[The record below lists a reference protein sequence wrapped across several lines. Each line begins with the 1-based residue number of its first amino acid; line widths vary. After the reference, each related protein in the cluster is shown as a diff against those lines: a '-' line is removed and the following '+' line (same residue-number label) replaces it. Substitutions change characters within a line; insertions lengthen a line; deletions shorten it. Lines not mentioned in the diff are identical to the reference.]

1 MYIYRINLYLEYHL
15 RMVLKEEIANAYRL
29 QQLGAQTS
37 DAFTER
43 IYLDKILAKSKHIE
57 VISGI
62 RRCGK
67 STLMKLLM
75 RRYKKNIAYFNFEDP
90 RVYDFDINDFA
101 KLDEVMGNKKS
112 AYFFDEIQN
121 VVSWEIF
128 VRQLHDRGEKVF
140 ITGSNASLLS
150 KELGTRLTGRHLR
163 HELFPFSY
171 KEFLKYRKVKNSVAS
186 FEQYQQKGG
195 FPEFLRDENT
205 EILQMLL
212 RDIVFRDIAIRY
224 GIKNSKTLM
233 DITLYLISNIGKE
246 CTYNSL
252 RKTFDVGSAN
262 SISDYL
268 SWLGDAYLLFF
279 LPKFSW
285 SAKSIAVNAR
295 KVYAIDNGL
304 VNANSLSFTKDKGR
318 LLENA
323 VYLHLRRQAYTLYY
337 FREKGECDFVVFEK
351 DKCKMLIQV
360 CEQVHSENKDR
371 EVNGLLEAMQFFK
384 MKEGIIV
391 TKEQKDVLKFDGK
404 VIKLVP
410 AHEFVMT

>member
-1 MYIYRINLYLEYHL
+1 MQDKLTST
-15 RMVLKEEIANAYRL
+15 MVLREEIEKAYAL
-29 QQLGAQTS
+29 QQLDIEAN

-43 IYLDKILAKSKHIE
+43 IYINKIRPKTGHIE

-75 RRYKKNIAYFNFEDP
+75 RQYKKEIAYFNFEDP
-90 RVYDFDINDFA
+90 RVFNFELSDFQ
-101 KLDEVMGNKKS
+101 KLDEIIGRKKG

-121 VVSWEIF
+121 VASWEIF

-140 ITGSNASLLS
+140 VTGSNASLLS

-171 KEFLKYRKVKNSVAS
+171 TEFMDYKNLKSNEAS
-186 FEQYQQKGG
+186 FEQYIQKGG
-195 FPEFLRDENT
+195 FPEFLRDENQ

-212 RDIVFRDIAIRY
+212 RDIVYRDIALRY

-233 DITLYLISNIGKE
+233 DITLFLISNIGKE
-246 CTYNSL
+246 CTFNSL
-252 RKTFDVGSAN
+252 RKTFSIGSAN
-262 SISDYL
+262 SVSDYL
-268 SWLGDAYLLFF
+268 SWLEDSYVIFF

-285 SAKSIAVNAR
+285 SAKSRTVNAR

-323 VYLHLRRQAYTLYY
+323 IYLFLRQQKYSLTY
-337 FREKGECDFVVFEK
+337 FREKGECDFVVFDK
-351 DKCKMLIQV
+351 DKCHQLIQV
-360 CEQVHSENKDR
+360 CEEVHSENKER
-371 EVNGLLEAMQFFK
+371 EITGLLEAMAFLK
-384 MKEGIIV
+384 MKTGIIV
-391 TKEQKDVLKFDGK
+391 TQNQKDTLTFDK
-404 VIKLVP
+404 VKIQLIP
-410 AHEFVMT
+410 AREFIMSGI